1 MAKQAK
7 AGAHVPTQPN
17 PARVY
22 DYFLGGKDNYR
33 VDRVV
38 AEMVTAEMPEV
49 QEGARATRAVLGR
62 VVRYLVQG
70 AGIRQFLDIG
80 AGLPTRENVHQ
91 IAQRTDPSA
100 RVVYMDNDPVVLAYA
115 KALPA
120 DNPAT
125 VVADGD
131 LRDPAGILA
140 HPLVRG
146 HLDWTRPIGL
156 LLGGVLPQIL
166 DDERPEEITATLI
179 DALPAG
185 SYVFIQHLLIMDDP
199 KAARLQTY
207 LAQSFGRFQFR
218 TLDQVRGFFHGLELV
233 DPGLVP
239 VPDWRPD
246 SPTGD
251 DQAQLARMACAGV
264 ARKPG
269 TASPPGTPPLLSL

>member
-1 MAKQAK
+1 MTPVAKQAK
-7 AGAHVPTQPN
+7 VAAQVPAQPN

-38 AEMVTAEMPEV
+38 AELVTAEVPEV
-49 QEGARATRAVLGR
+49 QEGARATRSVLGR
-62 VVRYLVQG
+62 VVRYLVQD

-91 IAQRTDPSA
+91 IAQRIDPA
-100 RVVYMDNDPVVLAYA
+100 VRVVYVDNDPVVLAHA
-115 KALPA
+115 RALLA

-140 HPLVRG
+140 HPLVGG

-156 LLGGVLPQIL
+156 LLGGVLPEIL
-166 DDERPEEITATLI
+166 EDERPDEITATLI

-199 KAARLQTY
+199 KAARLQEFM
-207 LAQSFGRFQFR
+207 ARSFGRFQFR
-218 TLDQVRGFFHGLELV
+218 TLDQVREFFHGLEIV

-246 SPTGD
+246 SPAD
-251 DQAQLARMACAGV
+251 DNHAQIARMACAGV

-269 TASPPGTPPLLSL
+269 TPSPLGTPPG